1 MSDNE
6 SYELLNQNRTMK
18 FVFLAMFA
26 VIIGF
31 LFFIFRGY
39 LWLFIYS
46 MIFFVVLKPMHDRV
60 LALVKIR
67 VLSATIVILFLL
79 CIVIIPMMYLLLIL
93 GDQAVE
99 LYSSMHFEINQDMF
113 KQINENKVVNDIL
126 ALLNIRQGDIASKIT
141 AFIQRMTM
149 SISSSITSIISYPIA
164 LAIKFLLMLLILFF
178 LFKDGHIIDRSLYRI
193 IPLPD
198 DLERDIIV
206 RLKKVIY
213 ILMLGNLMIM
223 CLQGFMVGLG
233 LYIAGIGM
241 PLLWGTLA
249 AILSLIPVIG
259 TTFIWI
265 PAVVVLA
272 FTGHQKMAI
281 FAAVWCFSWYML
293 LENLVKPKVL
303 GDKLDFHPLIFFFLL
318 LASLQTFSLPGVII
332 GPILLSLF
340 YSFWEIYKLLDEYD
354 MSNRIKMKRRKSD
367 IPPSPD

>member
-26 VIIGF
+26 VIISF
-31 LFFIFRGY
+31 LLFIFRGY
-39 LWLFIYS
+39 LWLFLYS
-46 MIFFVVLKPMHDRV
+46 MIFFVVLKPMHNRV
-60 LALVKIR
+60 LSLVR
-67 VLSATIVILFLL
+67 VRILSATIVILFLL
-79 CIVIIPMMYLLLIL
+79 CIVIIPMMYLMVIL
-93 GDQAVE
+93 GDQAYE
-99 LYSSMHFEINQDMF
+99 LYGQIHFDLSQDLI
-113 KQINENKVVNDIL
+113 KQINQNKIVSDLMTLFNIQQGEL
-126 ALLNIRQGDIASKIT
+126 AAKIT
-141 AFIQRMTM
+141 SFIQRTTM
-149 SISSSITSIISYPIA
+149 SIFSSITSIISYPIA

-198 DLERDIIV
+198 DLEHDVVV

-223 CLQGFMVGLG
+223 SLQGFMVGLG

-259 TTFIWI
+259 TTFIWV
-265 PAVVVLA
+265 PASVFLA
-272 FTGHQKMAI
+272 FTGHYSMAI
-281 FAAVWCFSWYML
+281 FAAAWCFTWYML
-293 LENLVKPKVL
+293 LENLVKPKLL

-318 LASLQTFSLPGVII
+318 LASIQTFNLPGVII

-354 MSNRIKMKRRKSD
+354 MHNRIKLKKRMAE
-367 IPPSPD
+367 IPPAPD

>member
-1 MSDNE
+1 MSDNA

-18 FVFLAMFA
+18 FVFLAIFA

-31 LFFIFRGY
+31 LLFIFRGY
-39 LWLFIYS
+39 LWLFLYS

-60 LALVKIR
+60 LSLVKIR
-67 VLSATIVILFLL
+67 ILSATIVILFLL
-79 CIVIIPMMYLLLIL
+79 CIVIIPMMYLLVIL
-93 GDQAVE
+93 GDQAYE
-99 LYSSMHFEINQDMF
+99 LYAQIHFDLSHDFIRQINQ
-113 KQINENKVVNDIL
+113 NKIVSDLMVLFNIQQGEL
-126 ALLNIRQGDIASKIT
+126 AAKIT
-141 AFIQRMTM
+141 SFIQNTTM
-149 SISSSITSIISYPIA
+149 SVFSSITSIISFPIA

-178 LFKDGHIIDRSLYRI
+178 LFKDGHIIDKSLYRI

-198 DLERDIIV
+198 DLERDVVV

-213 ILMLGNLMIM
+213 ILMMGNLMIM

-233 LYIAGIGM
+233 LYIAGVKM
-241 PLLWGTLA
+241 PLLWGSLA

-265 PAVVVLA
+265 PAAVFLA
-272 FTGHQKMAI
+272 CIGQYRMAI
-281 FAAVWCFSWYML
+281 FTAVWCFSWYML

-318 LASLQTFSLPGVII
+318 LASIQAFSLPGVII

-354 MSNRIKMKRRKSD
+354 MHGRIKLKKRMEET
-367 IPPSPD
+367 PPAPE